1 VEVARDVAA
10 VDDLEPV
17 GNAQGRAAGEE
28 VAELGDQTLYSP
40 PLFGVSRYGIS
51 CTVVAPWSWSSPV
64 TWRVRVQ
71 PCTLRMDE
79 MIKEP

>member
-1 VEVARDVAA
+1 M
-10 VDDLEPV
+10 
-17 GNAQGRAAGEE
+17 
-28 VAELGDQTLYSP
+28 TLYSP

-51 CTVVAPWSWSSPV
+51 CTVVAPWSGSSPV
-64 TWRVRVQ
+64 TWRVPVQ